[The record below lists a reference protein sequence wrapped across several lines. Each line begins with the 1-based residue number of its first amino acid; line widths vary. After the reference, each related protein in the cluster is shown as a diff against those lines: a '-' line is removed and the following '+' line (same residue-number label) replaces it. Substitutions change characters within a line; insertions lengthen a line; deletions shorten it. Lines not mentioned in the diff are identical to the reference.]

1 MQGSIEVKKVGERQ
15 CKMQPFIISIL
26 VMEIPCLQFL
36 MDMEVEKMILR
47 FLSKPGAFLTAL
59 QGALL

>member
-47 FLSKPGAFLTAL
+47 FLSKQICRRDIY
-59 QGALL
+59 QGAYG

>member
-47 FLSKPGAFLTAL
+47 FLNKQICRRDIY
-59 QGALL
+59 QGAYG